1 MGSGAD
7 RGCFRGSTVRDRPMN
22 PAKPLDPASPAA
34 VLEVGER
41 LGEAPSRNLTGIA
54 FGREL
59 KAQLGLAPAISWVDL
74 AHTMT
79 LAEQGFIPREAARS
93 LITALLAL
101 HENGSSFAPS
111 AAYGDL
117 YTNREAWLAER
128 TKAVGW
134 LGVARARRE
143 ALTTAYH
150 LVLCDEL
157 LSLGEALAG
166 SVETLS
172 ALSVRHRNTLMPD
185 YTYLQRAEPT
195 TFGHYIQSFA
205 WPMLRDLDRI
215 LALYG
220 RADQCPAGIGSA
232 NGSVIMQNRRK
243 LAERL
248 GFSHPVRH
256 ARDAMWQ
263 ADIALEACAAGLTS
277 VLNLDRLAEDL
288 MIFSSAEFGFV
299 KLADC
304 HARASKI
311 MPQKRNPF
319 ALAFVRATANRLIGV
334 QAGVAA
340 TARTPS
346 GQMDNRLFTYEAV
359 PDALRSAAEV
369 ASLTAECIAELSVD
383 EVRSW
388 AAMADRSACASDLA
402 ERLMVAT
409 GIDYRAAHKAVGRLV
424 RALEEKGRCLAE
436 ANASDITNA
445 LRSAGLLTE
454 GVTEELIAAALDPA
468 MCISARKDI
477 GCAAPEE
484 VVAMA
489 SELNAVVNHRC
500 RSFESTRTHR
510 EAALRRLFAEAK
522 TFAEVAT

>member
-1 MGSGAD
+1 
-7 RGCFRGSTVRDRPMN
+7 MN
-22 PAKPLDPASPAA
+22 PVRPPDPAGAAA

-41 LGEAPSRNLTGIA
+41 LCEAPSRSLTSIA
-54 FGREL
+54 FTREL
-59 KAQLGLAPAISWVDL
+59 KAQLGLASAISWVDL
-74 AHTMT
+74 AHTLT

-150 LVLCDEL
+150 LVLRDEL
-157 LSLGEALAG
+157 IGLGEALAG
-166 SVETLS
+166 VAETLS
-172 ALSVRHRNTLMPD
+172 ALSLRHRSTLMPD
-185 YTYLQRAEPT
+185 YTYLQRAQPT
-195 TFGHYIQSFA
+195 TFGHYLQSFA

-220 RADQCPAGIGSA
+220 RTDQSPAGIGSS
-232 NGSVIMQNRRK
+232 NGSVIMQDRRR

-248 GFSHPVRH
+248 GFSQPVRH

-263 ADIALEACAAGLTS
+263 ADIALEACAVALTS

-288 MIFSSAEFGFV
+288 MIFASAEFGFF
-299 KLADC
+299 KLADR

-359 PDALRSAAEV
+359 PDALRSAAEA
-369 ASLTAECIAELSVD
+369 ASLAAECIADLSVN
-383 EVRSW
+383 EARSRV
-388 AAMADRSACASDLA
+388 ALEDRSACASDLA

-409 GIDYRAAHKAVGRLV
+409 GIDYRVAHKVVGRLV
-424 RALEEKGRCLAE
+424 SALDEKGQCLADV
-436 ANASDITNA
+436 NASDVTTA
-445 LRSAGLLTE
+445 LKSAGLPAE
-454 GVTEELIAAALDPA
+454 GVTEELTAAALDPA
-468 MCISARKDI
+468 VCISARKDI
-477 GCAAPEE
+477 GCAAAEE
-484 VVAMA
+484 VAAMA
-489 SELNAVVNHRC
+489 SELNAAMSDRR
-500 RSFESTRTHR
+500 RSIEAARMSR
-510 EAALRRLFAEAK
+510 EADLHRLFAEAK
-522 TFAEVAT
+522 TFVEVAT